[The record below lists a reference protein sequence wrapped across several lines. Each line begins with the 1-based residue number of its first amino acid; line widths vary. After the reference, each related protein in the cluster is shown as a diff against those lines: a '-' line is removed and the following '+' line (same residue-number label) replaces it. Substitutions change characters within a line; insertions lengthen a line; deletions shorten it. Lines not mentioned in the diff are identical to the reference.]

1 MKKYRALFFD
11 NDGVLVDTEHLY
23 YRATKEVLA
32 EVGVELT
39 PALYHE
45 YFLVSSR
52 GTLPLLQQKGLGDE
66 AAALVR
72 EKRNARYLALLR
84 EEPIAIKGVLEALR
98 ALRPHY
104 AIGIVT
110 SSYRNHFDAIH
121 QRSGMLEFVDFVLAQ
136 GDYPESKPA
145 PDPYLAAIAKSG
157 VPASECLAIEDSL
170 RGLLSARSAGIDCWV
185 VPHTLTRSADFSVAT
200 RVLPS
205 IAEVATA
212 LLPAGNS

>member
-11 NDGVLVDTEHLY
+11 NDGILVDTEHLY
-23 YRATKEVLA
+23 YKATKEVLA

-39 PALYHE
+39 HALYHE
-45 YFLVSSR
+45 YFLVSSQ
-52 GTLPLLQQKGLGDE
+52 GTLPLLQQKGLGEE
-66 AAALVR
+66 AAAAVR

-84 EEPIAIKGVLEALR
+84 DEPLAIPGARETLR

-121 QRSGMLEFVDFVLAQ
+121 ERTGMLEFVDFVLAQ
-136 GDYPESKPA
+136 GDYPDSKPA

-157 VPASECLAIEDSL
+157 VPATECLAIEDSL
-170 RGLLSARSAGIDCWV
+170 RGLAAARSAGIDCWV
-185 VPHTLTRSADFSVAT
+185 VPHALTRFADFSSAT
-200 RVLPS
+200 RILS
-205 IAEVATA
+205 GISEVASA
-212 LLPAGNS
+212 LLPAAT